1 VNLQKT
7 TVSELTVN
15 VVVRSC
21 FGVCWAFLGVRRMFK
36 SMIPLAAVQVP
47 ALWLLVRVYSNMPSL
62 GTDAAALRDKVKV
75 DAAGVVRRLA

>member
-1 VNLQKT
+1 
-7 TVSELTVN
+7 
-15 VVVRSC
+15 
-21 FGVCWAFLGVRRMFK
+21 MFK